1 MTTDSHAHVTLGHS
15 PAGPLA
21 IDLASLI
28 GTRGFVT
35 ASSGQGKSWLIRLL
49 LERIANR
56 AQMIVIDPEG
66 EFSSLRERL
75 PMLLVGEGGELAAD
89 VRTAKL
95 LARKLVELK
104 LSAVID
110 LYDLGDWDQRRA
122 YVAEFLTGL
131 MNVPKALYHP
141 IVVAI
146 DEAHQ
151 FAAKSDGGGD
161 EAASASRRAVNALMS
176 AGRKRGFCGVLA
188 SQRISKIH
196 NDAIADAKN
205 RFIGGITLDN
215 DQARA
220 ADELGIPKSERI
232 KLRDLEPGEFFAYGP
247 ALPRGVTRFRTDVVA
262 TSHPQA
268 GQRHVA
274 EVPPAPDAIKKLVS
288 ELGDLPK
295 QAQAEVDETTGYQ
308 RHIADLERQLR
319 ARPVQTQIAA
329 PERIVERVEVT
340 VFRDGEVGR
349 LESAVTTLH
358 DVSRELNGFAT
369 KFGAGIGL
377 LNASVD
383 EVSGALKA
391 TVNRLSAPTALP
403 ARNGPIP
410 AQRTAG
416 LGGPVAAPGPDAPL
430 IHMYVPTTAE
440 GRRLAKAERS
450 ILTVLAQRGP
460 RTKRQ
465 VAVQT
470 GYAVKGGGFGNAV
483 SALASAGHIARAGET
498 MEITDSGMAALG
510 AWEALP
516 AGQALLEYWQAQLP
530 KAERAVLGALA
541 EVYPGGLSK
550 AALATATGYEAGGG
564 GFGNALGRLRTLE
577 LVEGSKELKASEEL
591 FD

>member
-1 MTTDSHAHVTLGHS
+1 
-15 PAGPLA
+15 
-21 IDLASLI
+21 
-28 GTRGFVT
+28 
-35 ASSGQGKSWLIRLL
+35 
-49 LERIANR
+49 
-56 AQMIVIDPEG
+56 
-66 EFSSLRERL
+66 
-75 PMLLVGEGGELAAD
+75 
-89 VRTAKL
+89 
-95 LARKLVELK
+95 
-104 LSAVID
+104 
-110 LYDLGDWDQRRA
+110 
-122 YVAEFLTGL
+122 
-131 MNVPKALYHP
+131 
-141 IVVAI
+141 
-146 DEAHQ
+146 
-151 FAAKSDGGGD
+151 
-161 EAASASRRAVNALMS
+161 
-176 AGRKRGFCGVLA
+176 
-188 SQRISKIH
+188 
-196 NDAIADAKN
+196 
-205 RFIGGITLDN
+205 
-215 DQARA
+215 
-220 ADELGIPKSERI
+220 
-232 KLRDLEPGEFFAYGP
+232 
-247 ALPRGVTRFRTDVVA
+247 
-262 TSHPQA
+262 
-268 GQRHVA
+268 
-274 EVPPAPDAIKKLVS
+274 
-288 ELGDLPK
+288 
-295 QAQAEVDETTGYQ
+295 
-308 RHIADLERQLR
+308 
-319 ARPVQTQIAA
+319 
-329 PERIVERVEVT
+329 
-340 VFRDGEVGR
+340 
-349 LESAVTTLH
+349 
-358 DVSRELNGFAT
+358 LNGFAT

-410 AQRTAG
+410 AAPPRNPAGAGREFAWRIRAG